1 MKLVWLTLAVLLLL
15 SQAVPVTKCWG
26 KMGRCRPT
34 CRSGETFHLLC
45 KTDRKCCVQA
55 KYLPFDVAVSSKTR
69 SQESPPAD

>member
-1 MKLVWLTLAVLLLL
+1 MKLLLL
-15 SQAVPVTKCWG
+15 LFTVSLVLGRVASVTKCWG